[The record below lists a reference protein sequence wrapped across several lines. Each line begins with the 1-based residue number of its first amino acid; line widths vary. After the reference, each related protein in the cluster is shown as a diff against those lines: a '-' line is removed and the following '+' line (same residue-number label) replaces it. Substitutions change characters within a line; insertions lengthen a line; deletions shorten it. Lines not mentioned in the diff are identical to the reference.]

1 MPGRLNSPPGPLAA
15 AFLEVRKRTRGEV
28 DPDLEATLS
37 SRFER
42 AARCWPSVHVE
53 AAAWARYLG
62 ERVPEAEDLL
72 TALARVETDDLYLAC
87 ACAAGDAVA
96 LSVFDAELLPTVE
109 GAVRRIGRSE
119 EFVSEI
125 QQRLRHR
132 LFVQDD
138 KERLRILDYTGQ
150 GALRNWLRAAAVR
163 LALNLKK
170 SVGREDALEDR
181 FEQEL
186 VSPASD
192 PELHAIKGQLR
203 SEVKRALEE
212 ALRALSPEERNL
224 LRLHLVDGLSIDKL
238 GVLFQVHRSTTARR
252 IERARQE
259 VLRLTRERLM
269 ERAGVSPSDM
279 NDVLNLVKSQ
289 LDVSISRYLRTPSPS
304 NAST

>member
-1 MPGRLNSPPGPLAA
+1 M
-15 AFLEVRKRTRGEV
+15 
-28 DPDLEATLS
+28 DPDLEATLAT
-37 SRFER
+37 RHER
-42 AARCWPSVHVE
+42 AAKAWPNVRVE
-53 AAAWARYLG
+53 AVAWARYVG
-62 ERVPEAEDLL
+62 ERVPVTDDVL

-87 ACAAGDAVA
+87 ACADGDPVA
-96 LSVFDAELLPTVE
+96 LAAFDAHLLPTID
-109 GAVRRIGRSE
+109 GAVRRIGRSD
-119 EFVSEI
+119 EFVTEI
-125 QQRLRHR
+125 QQRIRHR

-138 KERLRILDYTGQ
+138 NDRRRILDYTGQ

-170 SVGREDALEDR
+170 SVGREDALEER

-203 SEVKRALEE
+203 SEVKQALEE
-212 ALRALSPEERNL
+212 ALRSLSAEERNL

-259 VLRLTRERLM
+259 VLRHTRERLM

-289 LDVSISRYLRTPSPS
+289 LDVSISRFLRTPTPP
-304 NAST
+304 NVST